1 MTAEL
6 IIEIQGLKKT
16 FIKNGTPIE
25 VLKGI
30 DLSISRGD
38 SLAVVGASGAGK
50 STLLHIMGALD
61 RPTEGRVLV
70 KGKDIFNWP
79 EAELARFRN
88 RTIGFVFQLHNLM
101 PEFTTLE
108 NVMLPALIGGLKRRE
123 AKKKAEEIL
132 EYLGLKDRL
141 SHKPGELSGGEQQ
154 RVAVARAMVMEPEII
169 LADEPTGNL
178 DTETGKRIED
188 ILVNLNQ
195 EKKITLILVTHN
207 PQLAERMSRRIGL
220 RDGKIA

>member
-79 EAELARFRN
+79 EAELVRFRN

-132 EYLGLKDRL
+132 EYLELKDRL

>member
-38 SLAVVGASGAGK
+38 SLAVVGDSGAGK

-79 EAELARFRN
+79 EAELVRFRN

-132 EYLGLKDRL
+132 EYLELKDRL